1 MAKTSPYQSVLLRLS
16 HGFAALSAIAAWCTG
31 FWVYDNYDRRWGT
44 IGLPKL
50 IEIQDIHGTIAV
62 AFTMIFAIFALYS
75 LRLGYRR
82 LLQPNALSSL
92 QQVNQ
97 PRWWYTLHQAANT
110 LMLGASV
117 IAMITGRM
125 MEEKWLPGG
134 ELNHIW
140 YLAHLL
146 AWVLLFLALAWHVL
160 MAVKIGGMPLILS
173 MVNGQIRPGDNIQT
187 WWQQLQNKRSR
198 FFLGL
203 ELIIVGGIAL
213 ALILPLFKNV

>member
-1 MAKTSPYQSVLLRLS
+1 MAKTSPYQSVLLRLT
-16 HGFAALSAIAAWCTG
+16 HGFAALSAIAAWFTG

-50 IEIQDIHGTIAV
+50 IEIQNIHGTIAV
-62 AFTMIFAIFALYS
+62 AFTMIFALFALYS

-82 LLQPNALSSL
+82 LIQPDALSSL
-92 QQVNQ
+92 QQLNQ
-97 PRWWYTLHQAANT
+97 PRWWQTLHQATNT
-110 LMLGASV
+110 LMLAASV

-134 ELNHIW
+134 ELDHRW

-146 AWVLLFLALAWHVL
+146 AWVFLFLALASHVL

-173 MVNGQIRPGDNIQT
+173 MVNGKIRSGDNIQA
-187 WWQQLQNKRSR
+187 WWQQLQTKRSR
-198 FFLGL
+198 FFLRL
-203 ELIIVGGIAL
+203 EIIIIGGIAV
-213 ALILPLFKNV
+213 ALILPVFKP